1 MTTRLSRLRGVLSPV
16 VTPFTDDLEPDPRR
30 FVDHC
35 RWLLDAGVG
44 LAVFGT
50 NSEGNSLS
58 VAERRKLLDALL
70 DAGIDPARLMPG
82 TGCCAFPDTVE
93 LTAHAVGAGC
103 AGVLML
109 PPFYY
114 KNQSDDG
121 LFRSYSEVI
130 QRVGDERLRVYLYHI
145 PPVAQV
151 PLSLTLIERLIRDY
165 PGAIAGIKDSSGDPG
180 NTQALLQRFQSDAFD
195 VFCGSEVFLLQTLR
209 GGGAGCIT
217 ATGNVN
223 PSAIVELYRTWRDAG
238 AEEKQAELTATRRV
252 FEMMPMIASM
262 KAAIAW
268 KRNDGQWRNVRPPL
282 TNAPDDKVALLR
294 EALTVRGFD
303 MPGI

>member
-1 MTTRLSRLRGVLSPV
+1 MAAQPPRLRGVLSPV
-16 VTPFTDDLEPDPRR
+16 LTPFTNDLEPDQGR
-30 FVDHC
+30 FVQHC
-35 RWLLDAGVG
+35 RWLLDSGVG

-50 NSEGNSLS
+50 NSEANSLS
-58 VAERRKLLDALL
+58 VAERLNLLDVLL
-70 DAGIDPARLMPG
+70 AAGIDPARLMPG
-82 TGCCAFPDTVE
+82 TGCCALPDTVE
-93 LTAHAVGAGC
+93 LTKKAVGAGC

-114 KNQSDDG
+114 KNASDDG

-130 QRVGDERLRVYLYHI
+130 QRVGDGRLRVYLYHI

-151 PLSLTLIERLIRDY
+151 PLSLALIERLLGEY
-165 PGAIAGIKDSSGDPG
+165 PGTIAGIKDSSGDWN
-180 NTQALLQRFQSDAFD
+180 NTAAMLHSFQSDGFD

-223 PSAIVELYRTWRDAG
+223 PAAIVDLYESWQQPG
-238 AEEKQAELTATRRV
+238 ADERQAALTATRRE
-252 FEMMPMIASM
+252 FEIMPMIVSM

-268 KRNDGQWRNVRPPL
+268 QRNDEQWHNVRPPL
-282 TNAPDDKVALLR
+282 MNAPAGKAVLLR
-294 EALTVRGFD
+294 EALTQRGFA
-303 MPGI
+303 MPGV